1 MTDDPDT
8 QGPELIDEIDHGS
21 EEYTDAELLEQ
32 AQLNAQAM
40 LLGTVEILSEHP
52 DILETWRRG
61 LAEIFIRGWD
71 AGRSWPATAIL
82 DALLTNYRSF
92 GAVVVELDQ
101 AADPPTA
108 RIANLPDPLLVAGL
122 KVDPEHIRELLA
134 IGASLAEHLGGTL
147 DWTVESDTGDVLLT
161 ILSREQAT

>member
-21 EEYTDAELLEQ
+21 EEYSDAELLEQ

-52 DILETWRRG
+52 DILERWRRG
-61 LAEIFIRGWD
+61 LAEIFIRSWD

-108 RIANLPDPLLVAGL
+108 RIATLPDPLLVAGL
-122 KVDPEHIRELLA
+122 KLDPEHIRELLM
-134 IGASLAEHLGGTL
+134 IGALLAEHLGGTL
-147 DWTVESDTGDVLLT
+147 DWTLDAETRDLL
-161 ILSREQAT
+161 LSVRSTEEPA